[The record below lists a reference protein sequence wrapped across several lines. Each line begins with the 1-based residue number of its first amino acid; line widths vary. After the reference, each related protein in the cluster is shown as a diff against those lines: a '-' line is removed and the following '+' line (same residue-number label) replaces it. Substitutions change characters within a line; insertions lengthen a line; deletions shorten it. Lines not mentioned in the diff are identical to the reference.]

1 MRQYFKLL
9 VLMLLQTMILSQN
22 SDDLFRVGVD
32 YKSKIRI
39 DISDMEKNAL
49 QNVIE
54 SSFAKTIALTESYN
68 WSINFSKVAQAQF
81 EAILREQQSQEDLS
95 ECTDNSCAITL
106 GQLANAKYMIYRDV
120 IDLTGRIQF
129 KFELINI
136 ESGQN
141 LYFVS
146 EIFNGA
152 DLFSSE
158 AEQLLDKLMVEL
170 FNGAFQ
176 IKYHY
181 LLSTVNYYCTHQSLS
196 ASATK
201 SVFNINAFYSAYD

>member
-106 GQLANAKYMIYRDV
+106 GQLANTKYMIYRDV

-170 FNGAFQ
+170 FNGAFSNQ
-176 IKYHY
+176 IPLPSDQQLITTAPIIVIRQCHKI
-181 LLSTVNYYCTHQSLS
+181 SL
-196 ASATK
+196 
-201 SVFNINAFYSAYD
+201 